1 MHERRHANRCTQWAE
16 MMHQALPPQPHHLNG
31 TQDSLRFVR
40 LQKEAT
46 PDSCGRRG
54 GRGAKEAKGSTNQ
67 SDDRIPYCI
76 YFHQQVV
83 TPVMLSAVIKP

>member
-1 MHERRHANRCTQWAE
+1 MHERRRANRCTQWAE
-16 MMHQALPPQPHHLNG
+16 MMHQAHTPPHLSG

-54 GRGAKEAKGSTNQ
+54 GRAAKEAKGSTNQ
-67 SDDRIPYCI
+67 SDDRVPYCI